1 MNDRIGEQLGNYR
14 LLRLLG
20 KGGQASVY
28 LGEHIYLKSQA
39 ALKVRHMVLT
49 EEERTVFLQE
59 AQTLVRLTHP
69 HIVRVLDFALQDG
82 MPFLVMEYAP
92 GGTLR
97 QRHPKGSQ
105 LPLAQA
111 LPYVHQMASA
121 LQYTHDQG
129 LIHRDVKPENMLL
142 NSQDQVL
149 LSDFGLVLLAP
160 QLLPSNATEPME
172 QSPPGTAPYLAPE
185 QLRGK
190 AQPASDQYALAV
202 VVYEW
207 LCGRLPFQGPFLEVA
222 LQHVSAPPPS
232 LREQVPDL
240 SPAIEAVVLR
250 ALAKE
255 PELRFPC
262 VQDFATVLAHAS
274 QEAGSSHLTP
284 MLVSEQKPSML
295 NNLPLQLTS
304 FVGRQQELAEV
315 SRLVATTRL
324 LTLIGAGG
332 IGKTRLALQV
342 AAEVLDRFSDGVWL
356 VEFAPLADPLLVAQ
370 AVTSALGMREEAE
383 RSVLATLADYLQS
396 RQALLVFDNCEHLVA
411 ACAALAESLLRTCAR
426 LHIIV
431 TSREALRLGGEM
443 VWRVPSL
450 SLPDPRQL
458 PAFDRVTQFEAI
470 QLFSE
475 RAATV
480 EPGFTLTH
488 QNAHAVAQVC
498 HHLDGIPLAVELA
511 AGRMNMFSVAQIAAR
526 LDERFRLLTVGS
538 RTALPRQ
545 QTLRATVD
553 WSYALLSEREQVL
566 LQRLSVFAGNW
577 TLEAME
583 AICAEETAQGGGE
596 GGAGAD
602 VLGVLTQL
610 VNKSLVIAEEQ
621 DEEVRYRLLETIRHY
636 AHEKLVDA
644 GQVEEMCRRHWEWY
658 LRLAEEA
665 APKLRGMEQGVWLN
679 RLETE
684 HDNLRAALGRLLS
697 AGEGEIAARLA
708 GALWQF
714 WATHS
719 HFSEGRH
726 WLDAILANRRSL
738 STSAQSKVLL
748 VAGELARWQGD
759 YERARVLHAQGLTL
773 HRTLGDN
780 QGIAESLNY
789 LGWVAVYQ
797 GDQEQ
802 AAKLCEE
809 SLALYRE
816 LGNKQGVAS
825 SLLGLSVVAQFRR
838 EYKRA
843 AALCEESVTLRRE
856 LQDQSFLIYSLV
868 NLTMATT
875 LQGDYER
882 AMQACREALAVS
894 QALGH
899 KNGLAFSLEAM
910 AGIAGAQGQAER
922 AAKLFGAGQALQ
934 DAIGTPLAPGLRVL
948 YERVMMTTRDRLGE
962 VAYAEIW
969 AQGRAMPLQQ
979 AIAEAEQ
986 TSLSRQATST
996 RSAPIYPAGLS
1007 IREVEVLRLVAVGL
1021 TDAQIAERLV
1031 LSTRTV
1037 STHLRSIYNKLGV
1050 NSRSAATRFTVEQH
1064 LI

>member
-1 MNDRIGEQLGNYR
+1 
-14 LLRLLG
+14 
-20 KGGQASVY
+20 
-28 LGEHIYLKSQA
+28 
-39 ALKVRHMVLT
+39 
-49 EEERTVFLQE
+49 
-59 AQTLVRLTHP
+59 
-69 HIVRVLDFALQDG
+69 
-82 MPFLVMEYAP
+82 
-92 GGTLR
+92 
-97 QRHPKGSQ
+97 
-105 LPLAQA
+105 
-111 LPYVHQMASA
+111 
-121 LQYTHDQG
+121 
-129 LIHRDVKPENMLL
+129 
-142 NSQDQVL
+142 
-149 LSDFGLVLLAP
+149 
-160 QLLPSNATEPME
+160 
-172 QSPPGTAPYLAPE
+172 
-185 QLRGK
+185 
-190 AQPASDQYALAV
+190 
-202 VVYEW
+202 
-207 LCGRLPFQGPFLEVA
+207 
-222 LQHVSAPPPS
+222 
-232 LREQVPDL
+232 
-240 SPAIEAVVLR
+240 
-250 ALAKE
+250 
-255 PELRFPC
+255 
-262 VQDFATVLAHAS
+262 
-274 QEAGSSHLTP
+274 
-284 MLVSEQKPSML
+284 ML

-304 FVGRQQELAEV
+304 FVGRKQEMAAV
-315 SRLVATTRL
+315 SRLLATARL

-332 IGKTRLALQV
+332 VGKTRLALQV
-342 AAEVLDRFSDGVWL
+342 AAEVLDSFSDGVWL
-356 VEFAPLADPLLVAQ
+356 VEFAPLSDPVLVQ
-370 AVTSALGMREEAE
+370 HAVTSALGMREEAG

-396 RQALLVFDNCEHLVA
+396 RHVLLVFDNCEHLVA
-411 ACAALAESLLRTCAR
+411 ACAALAESLLRTCSR
-426 LHIIV
+426 LHIV
-431 TSREALRLGGEM
+431 ATSREALRIGGET

-450 SLPDPRQL
+450 PQPHPRQL
-458 PAFDRVTQFEAI
+458 PAFDHVTQYEAV

-475 RAATV
+475 RAAAV
-480 EPGFTLTH
+480 EPGFTLTN
-488 QNAHAVAQVC
+488 QNARAVAQVC
-498 HHLDGIPLAVELA
+498 HQLDGIPLAIELA
-511 AGRMNMFSVAQIAAR
+511 AGRMSMFSVAQIAAR
-526 LDERFRLLTVGS
+526 LDERFRLLTGGS

-553 WSYALLSEREQVL
+553 WSYALLSKGEQAL

-577 TLEAME
+577 TLEAVE

-596 GGAGAD
+596 GED

-621 DEEVRYRLLETIRHY
+621 DGEVRYRLLETIRHY

-644 GQVEEMCRRHWEWY
+644 GQEEEMCRRHWEWC
-658 LRLAEEA
+658 LRLTEEA
-665 APKLRGMEQGVWLN
+665 EPKLRGMEQAVWLK

-684 HDNLRAALGRLLS
+684 HDNLRAALGRSLS

-726 WLDAILANRRSL
+726 WLDAILANRSSL
-738 STSAQSKVLL
+738 SASAQSKVLL

-759 YERARVLHAQGLTL
+759 SERARALHTQRLTL
-773 HRTLGDN
+773 HRHLGDN
-780 QGIAESLNY
+780 KGIAESLNY

-797 GDQEQ
+797 GDHEQ
-802 AAKLCEE
+802 AAKLSEE

-825 SLLGLSVVAQFRR
+825 SLLGLAVAALFRR

-843 AALCEESVTLRRE
+843 AALCEESITIRQE
-856 LQDQSFLIYSLV
+856 LQDRSFLVYSLV

-875 LQGDYER
+875 LQGDFER

-894 QALGH
+894 QDLGH

-934 DAIGTPLAPGLRVL
+934 DAIGAPLSPGLRVL

-962 VAYAEIW
+962 AAFAEIW
-969 AQGRAMPLQQ
+969 AQGRAMPLEQ

-986 TSLSRQATST
+986 TALSGQATST

-1007 IREVEVLRLVAVGL
+1007 IREVEVLRLVAAGL
-1021 TDAQIAERLV
+1021 TDAQIADRLV

-1050 NSRSAATRFTVEQH
+1050 NSRSAATRFAVEHH

>member
-1 MNDRIGEQLGNYR
+1 MNDRIGERLGNYR

-39 ALKVRHMVLT
+39 ALKVRHLVLT
-49 EEERTVFLQE
+49 EEEQTVFLQE

-69 HIVRVLDFALQDG
+69 HIVRVLDFSLQDG

-92 GGTLR
+92 HGTLR
-97 QRHPKGSQ
+97 QRHPKGTQ
-105 LPLAQA
+105 LPLDQV
-111 LPYVHQMASA
+111 LPYVHQIASA

-172 QSPPGTAPYLAPE
+172 QSLAGTTPYLAPE

-207 LCGRLPFQGPFLEVA
+207 LCGRPPFQGPFLEVA
-222 LQHVSAPPPS
+222 LQHASALPPS

-240 SPAIEAVVLR
+240 SPAIEEVVLR

-255 PELRFPC
+255 PALRFPC

-274 QEAGSSHLTP
+274 QEAVSSHLTP
-284 MLVSEQKPSML
+284 VLVSEQKPSML

-304 FVGRQQELAEV
+304 FVGRAQEMAAV
-315 SRLVATTRL
+315 SRLLATTRL

-332 IGKTRLALQV
+332 VGKTRLALQV
-342 AAEVLDRFSDGVWL
+342 AAGLLDSFSDGVWL
-356 VEFAPLADPLLVAQ
+356 VEFAPLADLSLVPQ
-370 AVTSALGMREEAE
+370 AVASALGMREEAG
-383 RSVLATLADYLQS
+383 RSVLATLADYLQP

-426 LHIIV
+426 LQIFA
-431 TSREALRLGGEM
+431 TSREALRIGGEK

-450 SLPDPRQL
+450 SLPDPGQL
-458 PAFDRVTQFEAI
+458 PALDHIAQYEAV

-475 RAATV
+475 RATTV
-480 EPGFTLTH
+480 EPGFTVTK
-488 QNAHAVAQVC
+488 QNAPAVAQVC
-498 HHLDGIPLAVELA
+498 HHLDGIPLAIELA
-511 AGRMNMFSVAQIAAR
+511 AGRMSMFSVAQLAAR
-526 LDERFRLLTVGS
+526 LDARFRLLTEGS

-553 WSYALLSEREQVL
+553 WSYALLSEGEQVL
-566 LQRLSVFAGNW
+566 LQRLSVFAGTW
-577 TLEAME
+577 TLEAVE
-583 AICAEETAQGGGE
+583 AICAEETAQAE
-596 GGAGAD
+596 DED
-602 VLGVLTQL
+602 VLDALTQL
-610 VNKSLVIAEEQ
+610 VNKSLVVAEEQ
-621 DEEVRYRLLETIRHY
+621 DGEVRYRLLETIRHY

-644 GQVEEMCRRHWEWY
+644 GQVEEMYRRHWEWC

-665 APKLRGMEQGVWLN
+665 EPNLRGMEQAVWLK

-684 HDNLRAALGRLLS
+684 HDNLRAALGRSLS

-708 GALWQF
+708 RALWQF
-714 WATHS
+714 WVTHS
-719 HFSEGRH
+719 HFSEGRQ
-726 WLDAILANRRSL
+726 WLDAILANRSTL

-748 VAGELARWQGD
+748 VAGELARWQCD
-759 YERARVLHAQGLTL
+759 FERARALHTQRLTL

-780 QGIAESLNY
+780 EGIAESLNY
-789 LGWVAVYQ
+789 LGWVAAYQ

-802 AAKLCEE
+802 AAKLSEE
-809 SLALYRE
+809 SLALYQE

-825 SLLGLSVVAQFRR
+825 SLLGLAMAALVRR

-843 AALCEESVTLRRE
+843 AALSEESITIRRE
-856 LQDQSFLIYSLV
+856 LHDRSFLVYSL
-868 NLTMATT
+868 NALTLATA
-875 LQGDYER
+875 LQGDFER
-882 AMQACREALAVS
+882 AIQVCREAMAVS
-894 QALGH
+894 QDLGH

-922 AAKLFGAGQALQ
+922 AAKLFGAAQAFQ
-934 DAIGTPLAPGLRVL
+934 DAIGTPLAPGLRAL
-948 YERVMMTTRDRLGE
+948 YERLMVTARDRLGE
-962 VAYAEIW
+962 AAFAETW
-969 AQGRAMPLQQ
+969 TQGRAMTLEQ
-979 AIAEAEQ
+979 AMVEAEQ
-986 TSLSRQATST
+986 TALSGQGKST
-996 RSAPIYPAGLS
+996 RSALNYPAGLS

-1021 TDAQIAERLV
+1021 TDAQIADMLV

-1050 NSRSAATRFTVEQH
+1050 NSRSAATRFAVEHH